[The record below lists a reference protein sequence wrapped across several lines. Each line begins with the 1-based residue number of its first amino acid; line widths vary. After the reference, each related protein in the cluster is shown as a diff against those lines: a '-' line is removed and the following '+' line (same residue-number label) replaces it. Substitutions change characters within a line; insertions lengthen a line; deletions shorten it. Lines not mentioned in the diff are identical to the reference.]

1 MTRGNIVLGITGSI
15 AAYKA
20 ADIASRLIKAGYEV
34 DVVMTD
40 AAREF
45 ISPMTLQAITQRPVV
60 TEMFTLH
67 SEMAVEHVALAQKA
81 SVLLIAPASANTI
94 AKIAHGMA
102 DNMLTCTALAT
113 RAPIVIAPAM
123 NTGMY
128 ENPATRENLRALKS
142 RGAVIVEPGEGR
154 LACGTAGKGRLADPE
169 DIIDTVKAV
178 LGRQGDLAGRRIL
191 VTAGGTQEPIDPVR
205 HITNRSSGK
214 MGYAIA
220 IAARDRGAAVDLIT
234 APSELRIPKG
244 INVTRVRTAKQML
257 EAVEASVSACDAL
270 VMAAAVSDYRVAA
283 PSEHKIKKSG
293 NTLTLTLVK
302 NPDILASVNGT
313 FVKVGFAAESQDLLA
328 NAASKLKA
336 KGLDLIV
343 ANDITATGSGFEVE
357 TNQVTLLYP
366 SGEAEQLPLMNKAD
380 LAHVILDR
388 VANLLNRCPVNTN

>member
-1 MTRGNIVLGITGSI
+1 MRKANIVLGITGSI

-20 ADIASRLIKAGYEV
+20 ADIASRLIKTGYEV
-34 DVVMTD
+34 DVIMTD

-45 ISPMTLQAITQRPVV
+45 INPMTLQAITQRPVV
-60 TEMFTLH
+60 AEMFTLH

-128 ENPATRENLRALKS
+128 ENPVTQDNLGLLKS
-142 RGAVIVEPGEGR
+142 RGVVVVEPGEGR
-154 LACGTAGKGRLADPE
+154 LACGTVGKGRLADPE
-169 DIIDTVKAV
+169 DIIDTVKVV
-178 LGRQGDLAGRRIL
+178 LGRKGDLVGRRIL

-220 IAARDRGAAVDLIT
+220 IAARDRGAEVDLIT
-234 APSELRIPKG
+234 APSELRTPKG
-244 INVTRVRTAKQML
+244 INVTRVRAAEQML
-257 EAVEASVSACDAL
+257 EAVGALISACDAL
-270 VMAAAVSDYRVAA
+270 VMAAAVSDYRVAS

-293 NTLTLTLVK
+293 DTLTLTLVK
-302 NPDILASVNGT
+302 NPDILASARGT

-328 NAASKLKA
+328 NAASKLKT

-388 VANLLNRCPVNTN
+388 VAGLLDKR

>member
-1 MTRGNIVLGITGSI
+1 MRKANIVLGITGSI

-20 ADIASRLIKAGYEV
+20 ADIASRLIKTGYEV
-34 DVVMTD
+34 DVIMTD

-45 ISPMTLQAITQRPVV
+45 INPMTLQAITQRPVV
-60 TEMFTLH
+60 AEMFTLH

-128 ENPATRENLRALKS
+128 ENPATQENLRVLKS
-142 RGAVIVEPGEGR
+142 RGTVVVEPGEGR
-154 LACGTAGKGRLADPE
+154 LACGTAGKGRLADPD

-191 VTAGGTQEPIDPVR
+191 VTAGGTQETIDPVR

-220 IAARDRGAAVDLIT
+220 IAARDRGAEVDLIT

-257 EAVEASVSACDAL
+257 EAVGARISSCDAL

-302 NPDILASVNGT
+302 NPDILASARGT

-328 NAASKLKA
+328 NAASKLKT

-388 VANLLNRCPVNTN
+388 VAGLLHKR